1 MGKKKVEIKTIQET
15 RPYVLWRRVST
26 EQQGESGLG
35 LDAQVTIAKMF
46 MGKDPVEIFTD
57 VFTGTKL
64 RQCKGLWKAIEM
76 CKENN
81 YALVVAKSDRFRSV
95 SEALEVVDAI
105 GERNLIICDLPTSD
119 RFVLTIMFAVWERQA
134 IMGRLNTKIALA
146 ERKRQIEEDGGF
158 VSKSGRYCTKLG
170 REKGCDLP
178 EAHRAAGE
186 SHHRRAESWKDTSTL
201 YLWTRE
207 QLRRGRS
214 QKSILE
220 EAQRLYEENPE
231 QFCTRTGKPLYW
243 PLLSLWAKEIL
254 PLI

>member
-1 MGKKKVEIKTIQET
+1 MG
-15 RPYVLWRRVST
+15 R
-26 EQQGESGLG
+26 
-35 LDAQVTIAKMF
+35 
-46 MGKDPVEIFTD
+46 DPVNVFTD
-57 VFTGTKL
+57 IYSGTKL
-64 RQCKGLWKAIEM
+64 KQCKGLWAAIDL
-76 CKENN
+76 CKREN
-81 YALVVAKSDRFRSV
+81 YVLVISKFDRFRNV
-95 SEALEVVDAI
+95 QEALEVVDAI
-105 GERNLIICDLPTSD
+105 GDRNLLICDSPSAD
-119 RFVLTIMFAVWERQA
+119 RFVLTILFAVAEKQA
-134 IMGRLNTKIALA
+134 AIGKINTRIALA

-170 REKGCDLP
+170 REKGCELP

-254 PLI
+254 PVI